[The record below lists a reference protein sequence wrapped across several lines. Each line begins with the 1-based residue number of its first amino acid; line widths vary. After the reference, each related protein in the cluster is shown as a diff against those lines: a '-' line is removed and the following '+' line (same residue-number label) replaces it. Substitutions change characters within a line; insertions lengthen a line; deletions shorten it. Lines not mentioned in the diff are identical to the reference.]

1 MTNLYDLSFG
11 NYKQTLG
18 ATIAVMEKGAQYF
31 AEQNLDLDDLIKMQ
45 LAADMAP
52 FPFQVQSVQHHSLGA
67 ARGLMAGQFAPPP
80 PMAER
85 NYQGYIDLL
94 IEAAAE
100 LDTIK
105 VEEIIATEGKAVRFK
120 LGKHE
125 IPFTAENFVL
135 SFSLPNLYFHATTIY
150 NMLRIK
156 GVPLGKVDFM
166 GNMRVG
172 LPES

>member
-18 ATIAVMEKGAQYF
+18 ATIAIMEKSAQYF
-31 AEQNLDLDDLIKMQ
+31 AEKGLDLDDLIKMQ
-45 LAADMAP
+45 LAPDMAP
-52 FPFQVQSVQHHSLGA
+52 FPFQVQSVRHHSLGA

-80 PMAER
+80 SMPKR

-94 IEAAAE
+94 TETLAE

-105 VEEIIATEGKAVRFK
+105 EEEIIATEGKAVCFK
-120 LGKHE
+120 MGELE

-166 GNMRVG
+166 GNMKVG